1 MNFIQIGDFANKDE
15 KSWQARYDYNF
26 AGVGIPGLTFM
37 TRYVKGDNIDLLTTS
52 GEGKEWERDMDIAYV
67 FQSGPLKNLGV
78 KWRNATTH
86 QLRRRKIA

>member
-1 MNFIQIGDFANKDE
+1 
-15 KSWQARYDYNF
+15 
-26 AGVGIPGLTFM
+26 GLTFM

-78 KWRNATTH
+78 KWRNATMRTNYTNDYDENR
-86 QLRRRKIA
+86 LIVSYTLPLW